1 MFLAVLWLQYGPS
14 RVQNIS
20 GARAGGQILVVLM
33 IASAVAG
40 ALLGRFLRAYALIP
54 ATMLILVAAW
64 YLGLEQG
71 FATGLIAFVASAVIL
86 QVVYCASLLI
96 YLLIA
101 NLSVLDQ
108 VQSEASPQMRESRIA
123 V

>member
-1 MFLAVLWLQYGPS
+1 M
-14 RVQNIS
+14 
-20 GARAGGQILVVLM
+20 VVLM

-40 ALLGRFLRAYALIP
+40 VLLGRFLRAYALIP
-54 ATMLILVAAW
+54 ATMLILAAAW

-71 FATGLIAFVASAVIL
+71 FTTGALAFVASAVVL

-108 VQSEASPQMRESRIA
+108 VQSEASPQMPESQIA
-123 V
+123 A